1 MGRFAMADF
10 ALRARA
16 DRMNRRFAI
25 APLGPAAGTGR
36 PAGRFGFTCLEPGAG
51 VGMPTRFTIALLA
64 LGGWA
69 CGGAE
74 EPAEDGIGSGDG
86 EGAATTADAAPI
98 TAEALV
104 DLRAAVGGSHS
115 PKWAPDGS
123 LITFV
128 SPHGGLAGVDP
139 ASGKVTTLVDNVQL
153 SGVGSLGAPQP
164 TWSPDARWIAYTS
177 DKAGAPEIWLWSA
190 EDGSDTRLTRLT
202 ARVNGLAWS
211 PDSRWIAFAGDRF
224 GNMDIWKVS
233 VPGGEVHRLTADP
246 LYEGYPSWAHDSRR
260 LYFVRMDDRWV
271 DHDVIEIG
279 ADGSGARTVIAD
291 RGFFDYRAG
300 RAFGAAQPSPDGETL
315 LFRSQRSG
323 WLNFRVAPRGGG
335 ESWPIAASNHDQS
348 DARWSPDG
356 SWISYT
362 ENRGGVHS
370 LRVAP
375 AGGGRTRVLVDPGSG
390 AALRPEWSPD
400 GDRIS
405 YTLETPTR
413 PAELF
418 TVDFE
423 SGESRLL
430 HTEVAPGAAD
440 RLRMPARVRYPST
453 DGLTI
458 EAYLHRPPGASA
470 GERFPAMVWIHGG
483 PTSQFDDQFRRH
495 QQVHFFAQ
503 RGYVVLMPNIRGS
516 SGYGLAFEDL
526 NNGCWGHCDLEDVLA
541 GVDYLKSLPDVDP
554 DRIAVTGTS
563 YGGIMTM
570 AAVAFAPGVF
580 QAAISL
586 SGYGDMTDFH
596 TKVHE
601 LQHIKLVEY
610 ELGPYPEN
618 RDVYLRSSAILK
630 AHEVTTPTFVI
641 QGEGLAAGWR
651 LGEREPHAALDFARK
666 LDQHYKIVRYKAYP
680 GEGYYVYGRG
690 NTIEKLHDMLDFF
703 EEFLGTEIQDRT
715 KIR

>member
-1 MGRFAMADF
+1 MRKHRFLVVATACVFAGGLACSVEESGSPPASADE
-10 ALRARA
+10 
-16 DRMNRRFAI
+16 I
-25 APLGPAAGTGR
+25 AGP
-36 PAGRFGFTCLEPGAG
+36 
-51 VGMPTRFTIALLA
+51 I
-64 LGGWA
+64 
-69 CGGAE
+69 
-74 EPAEDGIGSGDG
+74 
-86 EGAATTADAAPI
+86 GAA
-98 TAEALV
+98 ELV
-104 DLRAAVGGSHS
+104 DLRAAVGGSRS
-115 PKWAPDGS
+115 PQWAPDGS

-128 SPHGGLAGVDP
+128 SAAGDLAGVDP
-139 ASGKVTTLVDNVQL
+139 EDGSFRVLTEDLTL

-164 TWSPDARWIAYTS
+164 VWSPDGRFVAYTT
-177 DKAGAPEIWLWSA
+177 DRDGAPDIYLWSA
-190 EDGSDTRLTRLT
+190 EDGADRRLTRLS
-202 ARVNGLAWS
+202 ARANGLAWS
-211 PDSRWIAFAGDRF
+211 PDGAWIAFAGDRF

-233 VPGGEVHRLTADP
+233 VPGGEVHRLTDDP
-246 LYEGYPSWAHDSRR
+246 LYDGYPSWAPDSGT
-260 LYFVRMDDRWV
+260 LFYVRMDDRWV
-271 DHDVIEIG
+271 DHDVIEITP
-279 ADGSGARTVIAD
+279 DGRNPRTVVED

-300 RAFGAAQPSPDGETL
+300 RAFGTVQPSPDGERL

-323 WLNFRVAPRGGG
+323 WLNFWIAPRGGG
-335 ESWPIAASNHDQS
+335 EARPVAASDHDQS

-356 SWISYT
+356 AWVSYT

-370 LRVAP
+370 LRLA
-375 AGGGRTRVLVDPGSG
+375 AADGSGSRALVEGETG

-405 YTLETPTR
+405 YTFETPAR

-418 TVDFE
+418 VLDIA
-423 SGESRLL
+423 SGESALA
-430 HTEVAPGAAD
+430 HSEIGADAE
-440 RLRMPARVRYPST
+440 PRVRLPEKVSYPST

-458 EAYLHRPPGASA
+458 EAYVHSPPDAA
-470 GERFPAMVWIHGG
+470 PGERFPGVVWIHGG

-541 GVDYLKSLPDVDP
+541 GVDYLKGRSDVDP
-554 DRIAVTGTS
+554 DRIGVTGTS

-570 AAVAFAPGVF
+570 AAVAFAPDVF

-586 SGYGDMTDFH
+586 SGYGDMTEFH
-596 TKVHE
+596 ATVHE

-618 RDVYLRSSAILK
+618 RETYLNSSSILK

-641 QGEGLAAGWR
+641 QGEGVAAGWR
-651 LGEREPHAALDFARK
+651 MREDQPQAALNFARK

-680 GEGYYVYGRG
+680 GEGYYVYGRD
-690 NTIEKLHDMLDFF
+690 NTIQKLHDMLDFF
-703 EEFLGTEIQDRT
+703 EEFLVTDIGYPAGE
-715 KIR
+715 